1 MKKRGAFALP
11 SLCAPVRPLP
21 GFYPFTGQIYRQ
33 EAKRALCAALCVLWG
48 LSLIG
53 GEKFGFV
60 WFPAGVPA
68 DPAAGQEDKKTGLPL
83 WVALLIG
90 CRSDPAL
97 FCL

>member
-1 MKKRGAFALP
+1 MKKARGVRFALP
-11 SLCAPVRPLP
+11 ARPCAASAWLLS
-21 GFYPFTGQIYRQ
+21 FYRANYRQ
-33 EAKRALCAALCVLWG
+33 EAKRALRAALCVLWG

-90 CRSDPAL
+90 RRSDPAL

>member
-1 MKKRGAFALP
+1 MKKARGVRFALTVCP
-11 SLCAPVRPLP
+11 CAASAWLLS
-21 GFYPFTGQIYRQ
+21 FYRANIPAGG
-33 EAKRALCAALCVLWG
+33 KRALCAALCVLWG